1 MQGPTYVPM
10 AKGKTK
16 KSFAEVLREVRQEK
30 GLSQE
35 ALADLAGLHRNYVSE
50 VERGIKSPSLRTLE
64 QLADAL
70 ETPVWSLL
78 KRMDE

>member
-1 MQGPTYVPM
+1 M

-50 VERGIKSPSLRTLE
+50 VERDLKSPSLRTLT
-64 QLADAL
+64 QLAHAL
-70 ETPVWSLL
+70 DLPAWVLL
-78 KRMDE
+78 KRMEE

>member
-1 MQGPTYVPM
+1 M
-10 AKGKTK
+10 AKGKIK

-50 VERGIKSPSLRTLE
+50 VERDLKSPSLRTLS
-64 QLADAL
+64 QLAQAL
-70 ETPVWSLL
+70 DVPAWVLL
-78 KRMDE
+78 KRMEE

>member
-1 MQGPTYVPM
+1 MQGPSYVPM
-10 AKGKTK
+10 ARGKTK

-50 VERGIKSPSLRTLE
+50 VERGLKSPSLRTLD
-64 QLADAL
+64 QLAHAL
-70 ETPVWSLL
+70 DVPAWALL
-78 KRMDE
+78 KRTEE

>member
-1 MQGPTYVPM
+1 MVPM

-16 KSFAEVLREVRQEK
+16 KGFAEVLREVRQEK

-50 VERGIKSPSLRTLE
+50 VERGLKSPSLRTLD
-64 QLADAL
+64 QLAHAL
-70 ETPVWSLL
+70 DVPAWALL
-78 KRMDE
+78 KRTEE